1 MKNQILIK
9 VVKTKIRL
17 DLFCFFKL
25 NQKVIHRNRI
35 LDT

>member
-1 MKNQILIK
+1 MKNQVLIK
-9 VVKTKIRL
+9 VVKTKVWL
-17 DLFCFFKL
+17 DSFWFFKL